1 MIEAPAQDSVENTIN
16 EILKEWHSWS
26 ANEYVGNGYVSRSA
40 SCNFGPGG
48 SCSWE
53 IADMDTVDAVID
65 SIPQPHR
72 TAICFIARN
81 LSARAKVWKSPRL
94 PTNINELQVLNLEAR
109 NMLTKGLIE
118 KGVL

>member
-1 MIEAPAQDSVENTIN
+1 MIEAPAQDSVETTIN

-26 ANEYVGNGYVSRSA
+26 ANESVGKGYGSRSA

-72 TAICFIARN
+72 TAIAFIARN
-81 LSARAKVWKSPRL
+81 LATGAKVWSSPRL
-94 PTNINELQVLNLEAR
+94 PSNQVEMQVLNLEAR
-109 NMLTKGLIE
+109 NMLTRGLIE